1 MNQALDNS
9 LFGMEA
15 VETEVKA
22 REEVDN
28 RVSTERPDK
37 KARLNAKLVV
47 TPLDTCC
54 NMACRKPISNPHL
67 CAHCLNKEDAI
78 YCSSACR
85 ASDANQHK
93 ALCML
98 HVNYSA

>member
-1 MNQALDNS
+1 
-9 LFGMEA
+9 MEA
-15 VETEVKA
+15 VRVLNQYEHAAIDTLLSGLGKRPSSQEDD
-22 REEVDN
+22 RDN
-28 RVSTERPDK
+28 NK
-37 KARLNAKLVV
+37 KARMLGAKLS
-47 TPLDTCC
+47 LDTCC
-54 NMACRKPISNPHL
+54 NMACRKPVSDPHL

-78 YCSSACR
+78 YCSPACR